1 MVDLA
6 DVHVVESRDKEKR
19 KHCQSVLEITPERF
33 FMSNT
38 HAGGRSH
45 RRQNRRRNRCDN
57 LHNPLKSF
65 FLRHTL

>member
-1 MVDLA
+1 MIGKFYNIETKQRRPGKSFQNA
-6 DVHVVESRDKEKR
+6 
-19 KHCQSVLEITPERF
+19 F
-33 FMSNT
+33 FSLVPDT
-38 HAGGRSH
+38 GYGSH